1 METLWSQYQSV
12 EVSKGVKYF
21 ARDDSPCL
29 LIKTPILSGKLS
41 CDLISKLVFSD
52 CKNTRVSITAA
63 AKVPIVLYSELAV
76 PTGHC
81 KNVLCF

>member
-1 METLWSQYQSV
+1 MEILWPQYQSV
-12 EVSKGVKYF
+12 EVSKGVKYCTG
-21 ARDDSPCL
+21 DDSPCL

-52 CKNTRVSITAA
+52 WKNTSVSITAA
-63 AKVPIVLYSELAV
+63 AKVPIALYLELAV